1 MGKSCVMYVHAVIPS
16 GALRQLRTTMYV
28 YSMKID
34 AHALH
39 FLIYD
44 ATILGCHLTGKH
56 KEP

>member
-1 MGKSCVMYVHAVIPS
+1 MYVHTVSPS
-16 GALRQLRTTMYV
+16 DALRQLRTTMYV

-34 AHALH
+34 AHALY